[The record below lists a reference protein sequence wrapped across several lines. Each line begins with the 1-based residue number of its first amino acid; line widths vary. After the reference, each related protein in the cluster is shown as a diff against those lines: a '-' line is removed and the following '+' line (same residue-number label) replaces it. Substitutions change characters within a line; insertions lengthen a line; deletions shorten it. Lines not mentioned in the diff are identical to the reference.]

1 MTTNDRWITTGIRT
15 AIILTLVLVMAAM
28 DSKSAGAQAT
38 VIPVSGGD
46 AARQATAAT
55 EATGSAEHRSS
66 FYLRAGASLDL
77 SSTTRFGDRDCSS
90 SSPAALYGC
99 GRGDDG
105 IARGTLGDFGMGGG
119 VEVGLGYVATPGLRL
134 ETSIA
139 YRPRFAFEGTANF
152 LQTDKLQSV
161 SADLWSASGMIAAY
175 MDLTAYGPFRVFAGT
190 GAGLH
195 YVAISEFLM
204 TFPRTQTIVPD
215 GRQVDFAV
223 MLTAGLATSL
233 SDKITLDLAWRY
245 VDWGIVETGRATG
258 QVVWKDGS
266 REPLELDLAET
277 WAMRKG
283 QGFRASLRYAF

>member
-1 MTTNDRWITTGIRT
+1 MTSDRWITTGIRT
-15 AIILTLVLVMAAM
+15 AIVLTSVIATM
-28 DSKSAGAQAT
+28 DIKPAGAQT
-38 VIPVSGGD
+38 TTISGGD
-46 AARQATAAT
+46 SARQTETAHPAAGLT
-55 EATGSAEHRSS
+55 EHRNR
-66 FYLRAGASLDL
+66 FYLRVGASLDL
-77 SSTTRFGDRDCSS
+77 SSKTRFGDRDCSS

-105 IARGTLGDFGMGGG
+105 IARGTLGDFGMAGG
-119 VEVGLGYVATPGLRL
+119 VEVGLGYVTTPGLRL

-161 SADLWSASGMIAAY
+161 SADLWSASGTVAAY

-195 YVAISEFLM
+195 YVDISEFLM

-215 GRQVDFAV
+215 GRQVDFTV
-223 MLTAGLATSL
+223 TLTAGVATSL

-245 VDWGIVETGRATG
+245 VDWGIAETGRAIG
-258 QVVWKDGS
+258 RVVWKDGS
-266 REPLELDLAET
+266 REPLELNLAET
-277 WAMRKG
+277 WAIRKG

>member
-1 MTTNDRWITTGIRT
+1 MTSDRWRTTGIRT
-15 AIILTLVLVMAAM
+15 AIILASVMATM
-28 DSKSAGAQAT
+28 DIEPAVAQAT
-38 VIPVSGGD
+38 VISGGD
-46 AARQATAAT
+46 AARQAAAT
-55 EATGSAEHRSS
+55 AEASEYAEQQNS
-66 FYLRAGASLDL
+66 FYLRVGASLDL
-77 SSTTRFGDRDCSS
+77 SSKTRFGDRDCSS

-105 IARGTLGDFGMGGG
+105 IARGTLGDFGMAGGA
-119 VEVGLGYVATPGLRL
+119 EVGLGYVATPGLRL
-134 ETSIA
+134 ESSIA
-139 YRPRFAFEGTANF
+139 YHPRFAFEGTANF
-152 LQTDKLQSV
+152 LQTDALQAV
-161 SADLWSASGMIAAY
+161 SADLWSASGMVAAY
-175 MDLTAYGPFRVFAGT
+175 LDLAAYGPFRMFAGT

-195 YVAISEFLM
+195 YVDITEFLM

-245 VDWGIVETGRATG
+245 ADWGIVETGRATG

-277 WAMRKG
+277 WAMLKG
-283 QGFRASLRYAF
+283 QGFSASLRYAF